1 MPKFTIKVLVINSS
15 AAPVKAHVGA
25 SLVGA
30 DLMEYYSTSEDV
42 TYVFE
47 VGDTTI
53 TRYLTSDLGAIQKY
67 DLVVALWE
75 GEKTIGKGVK
85 YASATLENAVE
96 KKKKVAV
103 KFGLAIKNFT
113 PESFFGK
120 Y

>member
-1 MPKFTIKVLVINSS
+1 MPKFTIKVLVVNSS
-15 AAPVKAHVGA
+15 AVPVKAHVGA

-75 GEKTIGKGVK
+75 GEKTIGQGVK
-85 YASATLENAVE
+85 YAAATLKNAVE
-96 KKKKVAV
+96 KKKKIAV
-103 KFGLAIKNFT
+103 NLGLSIREFT
-113 PESFFGK
+113 PKLFFGK
-120 Y
+120 N